1 MLKESEL
8 KILDY
13 LTASSEGKGFISQIA
28 RDIGMS
34 KGGGQ

>member
-1 MLKESEL
+1 MLKTSEL

-28 RDIGMS
+28 LDIFIN
-34 KGGGQ
+34 K